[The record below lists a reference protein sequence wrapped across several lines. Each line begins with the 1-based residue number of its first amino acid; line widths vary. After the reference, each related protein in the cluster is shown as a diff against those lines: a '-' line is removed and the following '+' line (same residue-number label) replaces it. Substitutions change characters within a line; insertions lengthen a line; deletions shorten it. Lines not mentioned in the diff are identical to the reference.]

1 MFLFIKR
8 RQPRSTSTDTLFP
21 YTTIFRS
28 VNQFLYIPDDDGD
41 QGLEL
46 VVSKVEDSMAELRVV
61 RDYRAAKTSVWGIH
75 AKNREQ
81 NFALNL
87 LLDPDVDFVT
97 VLGTAGTG
105 KTLLTLAAGLAQTMD
120 EQRYREIIMTRV
132 TGPVGEDIGFLRSE
146 EHTSE

>member
-1 MFLFIKR
+1 MR
-8 RQPRSTSTDTLFP
+8 RRYEMYGLTWFRTSDL
-21 YTTIFRS
+21 IFFFKQKTADEMRIS
-28 VNQFLYIPDDDGD
+28 DWSSDVCSSDL
-41 QGLEL
+41 L

-105 KTLLTLAAGLAQTMD
+105 KTLLTLAAGLAQTID
-120 EQRYREIIMTRV
+120 RKSV
-132 TGPVGEDIGFLRSE
+132 V
-146 EHTSE
+146 

>member
-1 MFLFIKR
+1 MDSWQDTRGRACYRIKG
-8 RQPRSTSTDTLFP
+8 PLAKDW
-21 YTTIFRS
+21 Y

-87 LLDPDVDFVT
+87 LLDPD
-97 VLGTAGTG
+97 
-105 KTLLTLAAGLAQTMD
+105 
-120 EQRYREIIMTRV
+120 
-132 TGPVGEDIGFLRSE
+132 RSE
-146 EHTSE
+146 EHTSELQSLMRISYAVFCLKKKNTTIR